1 MRNKESVLMEI
12 KNTHLL
18 ICIAKGHNKKAIQIP
33 KLYEKLKRL
42 QKELES
48 IENKGS
54 F

>member
-1 MRNKESVLMEI
+1 MKSKESILMEI

-18 ICIAKGHNKKAIQIP
+18 IYIAKGDKKKITQIS

-48 IENKGS
+48 IENKDD